1 MNWKLKV
8 LSAAAVTSILF
19 AGCAKQ
25 ETAGS
30 TETKTKT
37 EQAEKKE
44 ETTAEVTKEAIVQA
58 YKDAVTELDKAK
70 AGQEVDFDKVTTLYK
85 ENLQTLVQA
94 RDAEFTEQIDQTIT
108 AALEAGK
115 KKEMDPIIT
124 RQLFDKLMQKELFQT
139 LRHEFKEI
147 DENWGKTEEVK
158 EEYEEAL
165 TFYKVLEGT
174 VTKRDAAYGTKMV
187 DTINGGF
194 SEMKAAIDKGDKLA
208 FHLGK
213 QVVDKT
219 IMKTFYFATG
229 ALPNGYAT
237 KAADKAKT
245 DATAAKIEQVEGWAF
260 YQAIYPYLK
269 KNSPDE
275 GDAILKQFDLQT
287 DVKTLDPA
295 LVNKTFVRGWV
306 NVALAEYK
314 ESQEMFNEDKGAITA
329 MEGALFINMIES
341 DLKTLIGEQET
352 AALTAS
358 TQAYLDAAKAK
369 DKAAADKALAEIK
382 SVLDKVVQATK

>member
-30 TETKTKT
+30 TETKT

-165 TFYKVLEGT
+165 TFYKVLEST

-208 FHLGK
+208 FQLGK

-237 KAADKAKT
+237 KAAEEAKT
-245 DATAAKIEQVEGWAF
+245 DATAAKIEQAEGWAF

-269 KNSPDE
+269 KNSPEE

-306 NVALAEYK
+306 NVALSEYK

>member
-1 MNWKLKV
+1 
-8 LSAAAVTSILF
+8 
-19 AGCAKQ
+19 
-25 ETAGS
+25 
-30 TETKTKT
+30 
-37 EQAEKKE
+37 
-44 ETTAEVTKEAIVQA
+44 
-58 YKDAVTELDKAK
+58 
-70 AGQEVDFDKVTTLYK
+70 
-85 ENLQTLVQA
+85 
-94 RDAEFTEQIDQTIT
+94 
-108 AALEAGK
+108 
-115 KKEMDPIIT
+115 
-124 RQLFDKLMQKELFQT
+124 
-139 LRHEFKEI
+139 
-147 DENWGKTEEVK
+147 
-158 EEYEEAL
+158 
-165 TFYKVLEGT
+165 VLEST

-245 DATAAKIEQVEGWAF
+245 DATAAKIEQAEGWAF

-295 LVNKTFVRGWV
+295 LVNKAFVRGWV

-314 ESQEMFNEDKGAITA
+314 ESQEMFNEDKGVITA
-329 MEGALFINMIES
+329 IEGALFINMIES

>member
-30 TETKTKT
+30 TETKT

-44 ETTAEVTKEAIVQA
+44 ETSAEVTKEAIVQA
-58 YKDAVTELDKAK
+58 YTDAVAELDKAK

-85 ENLQTLVQA
+85 EKLQTLVQA
-94 RDAEFTEQIDQTIT
+94 RDAEFTEQVDQTIT

-115 KKEMDPIIT
+115 KKEMDPVVA
-124 RQLFDKLMQKELFQT
+124 RQLFDKLMQKEFFQT
-139 LRHEFKEI
+139 MRHEFKEI

-158 EEYEEAL
+158 EEYEEAV
-165 TFYKVLEGT
+165 TFYKVLEST
-174 VTKRDAAYGTKMV
+174 VTKRDAAYGTTMV

-213 QVVDKT
+213 QIVDKT

-237 KAADKAKT
+237 KAAEKAKT
-245 DATAAKIEQVEGWAF
+245 DETAAKIEQAEGWAF

-269 KNSPDE
+269 KNSPEE
-275 GDAILKQFDLQT
+275 GEAILKQFDLQT

-314 ESQEMFNEDKGAITA
+314 ESQELFNEDKGAITA
-329 MEGALFINMIES
+329 IEGALFINMIES
-341 DLKTLIGEQET
+341 DLKTLIGEPET
-352 AALTAS
+352 AALTSSAQ
-358 TQAYLDAAKAK
+358 TYLDAAKAK
-369 DKAAADKALAEIK
+369 DKATADKTLAEIK
-382 SVLDKVVQATK
+382 ATLDKVVQATK

>member
-30 TETKTKT
+30 TETKT
-37 EQAEKKE
+37 EQTEKKE
-44 ETTAEVTKEAIVQA
+44 ETKAEVTKEAIVQA

-85 ENLQTLVQA
+85 EKLQTLVQA

-115 KKEMDPIIT
+115 KKEMDPIVA

-139 LRHEFKEI
+139 MRHEFKEI
-147 DENWGKTEEVK
+147 DTNWGKTEEVK

-165 TFYKVLEGT
+165 AFYKVLEST
-174 VTKRDAAYGTKMV
+174 VAKRDAAYGTKMV

-194 SEMKAAIDKGDKLA
+194 SEMKEAIDKGDKLS

-237 KAADKAKT
+237 KAAEKAKT
-245 DATAAKIEQVEGWAF
+245 DATAAKIEQAEGWAF

-269 KNSPDE
+269 KNSPEE
-275 GDAILKQFDLQT
+275 GEAILKQFDLQT

-314 ESQEMFNEDKGAITA
+314 ESQATFNEDKGAITA
-329 MEGALFINMIES
+329 IEGALFINMIES

-358 TQAYLDAAKAK
+358 AQAYLDAAKAK
-369 DKAAADKALAEIK
+369 DKAAADKALAEITP
-382 SVLDKVVQATK
+382 VLDKAVQATK

>member
-30 TETKTKT
+30 TETKK

-44 ETTAEVTKEAIVQA
+44 EKTAEVTKEAIVQA

-194 SEMKAAIDKGDKLA
+194 SEMKTAIDKGDKLA
-208 FHLGK
+208 FQLGK

-237 KAADKAKT
+237 KAAEEAKT
-245 DATAAKIEQVEGWAF
+245 DATAAKIEQAEGWAF

-269 KNSPDE
+269 KNSPEE

-306 NVALAEYK
+306 NVALSEYK